1 MKNKFIKSTGLT
13 LLTMIALITTGCSQ
27 NETYNEDPNLVDQVV
42 DAVDSA
48 EKADTPSAE
57 STQANMEPQENKV
70 SEVNSQDPDTVNYRL
85 IEVDGGN
92 TSGSREP
99 NVIVN
104 IGHGNGREYW
114 AYTNEHGQLVRV
126 TAKEIILQNDK
137 TEDVSSSGRYYSAMA
152 DVPGVGEQYGM
163 DRGHVLADSL
173 GGVSNA
179 YNITPQEATLNR
191 HGDQA
196 YMERNIREAGGAT
209 DFEAIITYPNTETQT
224 PSEYKMTYTIKG
236 NTVVDEFANGNP
248 DKANADLGLTKPAE
262 DAQTKYSQVETA
274 ETKASQVEKAEVKTA
289 EVETAPAQSDNS
301 NVENT
306 GNVSEGDTAAVD
318 TNGNGQITIAEA
330 EKAGFSMPIY
340 KGHWLYDH
348 MQDNNSNGVVGE

>member
-42 DAVDSA
+42 DVIDT
-48 EKADTPSAE
+48 ADA
-57 STQANMEPQENKV
+57 TQTKEEPQENK
-70 SEVNSQDPDTVNYRL
+70 SAEVNSQEPDMVNYRL
-85 IEVDGGN
+85 IEVDGGD
-92 TSGSREP
+92 TSGFREP
-99 NVIVN
+99 NVVVN

-126 TAKEIILQNDK
+126 TAKEIILQDDE

-152 DVPGVGEQYGM
+152 DVPGVGEKYGM

-224 PSEYKMTYTIKG
+224 PSKYKMTYTIRG
-236 NTVVDEFANGNP
+236 NTVVDEFENGNP
-248 DKANADLGLTKPAE
+248 DKTNADLGLTKPAE
-262 DAQTKYSQVETA
+262 NAQTKYSQA
-274 ETKASQVEKAEVKTA
+274 EEA
-289 EVETAPAQSDNS
+289 EVEAAKIESAETATATSE
-301 NVENT
+301 VETDTVPSEDLNAKNP
-306 GNVSEGDTAAVD
+306 GNVSIGDTAAVD
-318 TNGNGQITIAEA
+318 TNGNGQITIPEA
-330 EKAGFSMPIY
+330 KSAGFSMPIY

-348 MQDNNSNGVVGE
+348 MQDNNSNGMVGE